1 VRDQRTLHF
10 VWSCTNTTLRAQ
22 LCHVQ
27 KSRLDVPSAHMEHQ
41 NCSCALGP
49 KCVVFIL
56 KKMKWVYVY
65 IYILWMIECM
75 FWIPLFDSLMVF
87 AFFSP
92 WMNLQKGT
100 VCVTC
105 VNTCSHR
112 WSDVSQNV
120 CRYIHVLFAIFLLNV
135 AMESQHF

>member
-10 VWSCTNTTLRAQ
+10 VWSCTHTTLRAQ

-65 IYILWMIECM
+65 IYIMNDWMYVLNP
-75 FWIPLFDSLMVF
+75 FVWFFDGICI
-87 AFFSP
+87 FSP

-120 CRYIHVLFAIFLLNV
+120 CRYIHVLFAIFC
-135 AMESQHF
+135 